1 MCNYLSF
8 TLFIIY
14 FYLFHI
20 IRIILFNRII
30 PDNPFSHRFR
40 IRKLSF
46 EYFFGYAQSYFQ
58 KENYELTGISR
69 QKSSRAILTSHVTSA
84 RPIDVFLLQT
94 NILEIDQA
102 IILGDYPYYFQK
114 SFQLM
119 NTAFRMHLRVHLKCT
134 SKCTLDEQISPF
146 FRAGFSIF
154 KIRKKARLFEFY
166 QRLNIKGMH
175 FIHITSLMTSSVTS
189 QSFHDDVMMRS

>member
-1 MCNYLSF
+1 MSHNYDIRGPNLEFISPDFEFLSGNGIFIFAPYFRKIIIIQKKVISNKMCNYLSF

-46 EYFFGYAQSYFQ
+46 EYFFGYAWSYFQ

-69 QKSSRAILTSHVTSA
+69 QKSSRAILTSHVTSP

-102 IILGDYPYYFQK
+102 IIWWDYPYYFQYEV
-114 SFQLM
+114 LP
-119 NTAFRMHLRVHLKCT
+119 V
-134 SKCTLDEQISPF
+134 DEYS
-146 FRAGFSIF
+146 
-154 KIRKKARLFEFY
+154 
-166 QRLNIKGMH
+166 
-175 FIHITSLMTSSVTS
+175 
-189 QSFHDDVMMRS
+189 